1 MSENLHNLDEMD
13 THSETDKQIIEE
25 NGAVSHVTTDV
36 PPTDTVIDVTPS
48 RVVVNNEATEPA
60 ANNQATSSPGVVG
73 EAYSANQAEPS
84 IEELLA
90 GKKSSGGNSGNGGG
104 NVPPQPPHQAPKKSG
119 SGKSFLFGLLG
130 GLSGA
135 LIIVLCAALIFG
147 ALGLMNTGTGTT
159 TNGNGVSISGKV
171 EIETDLTAAVEKV
184 QSAVVQVVT
193 YDAATSNTMFGS
205 GNSSSGDLQESG
217 SGSGVVYKSEGNS
230 AYVVTNNHVVDGAK
244 KVKVVF
250 AGGAESEATVVGTDS
265 VQDLAVLKIDNDN
278 VTTVATFGDSEALKL
293 GEPVAAI
300 GSPLG
305 ADYFGTVTSG
315 IISGKERTL
324 ETDNAEI
331 TVLQTDAAIN
341 PGNSGGAL
349 INMAGQ
355 VIGINS
361 AKISTEY
368 AEGIAFA
375 IPSNTVVDAISVLE
389 TGQAIER
396 PYLGIQG
403 IAIEDLS
410 ASQRQQL
417 NIPDNVTNGI
427 YIAEVNSGS
436 AAESAGIKKG
446 DIITAVDGKEV
457 GTVTALKTVLN
468 AQKKGDKVTVEY
480 YRNGSKQT
488 VEVTLNQVQ

>member
-1 MSENLHNLDEMD
+1 MSEHLHNHDELD
-13 THSETDKQIIEE
+13 TNPETEEQTIEK
-25 NGAVSHVTTDV
+25 NGTVSDVTTDV
-36 PPTDTVIDVTPS
+36 PVSDTVIDVTPS
-48 RVVVNNEATEPA
+48 RVVVNNEVPVADT
-60 ANNQATSSPGVVG
+60 NNSGASNPGVVG
-73 EAYSANQAEPS
+73 EAHSATQAEPS

-90 GKKSSGGNSGNGGG
+90 GKKSSSGNNGNGGG

-119 SGKSFLFGLLG
+119 NGKSFLFGLLG

-135 LIIVLCAALIFG
+135 LVIVLCAALIFG
-147 ALGLMNTGTGTT
+147 TLGFMNAGSGTP

-193 YDAATSNTMFGS
+193 YDAATSNTMFG
-205 GNSSSGDLQESG
+205 GNSSSGELEESG
-217 SGSGVVYKSEGNS
+217 SGSGVVYKSEGND

-265 VQDLAVLKIDNDN
+265 VQDLAVLKIDNEH

-305 ADYFGTVTSG
+305 SEYFGTVTQG

-368 AEGIAFA
+368 AEGMAFS

-389 TGQAIER
+389 TGQTIER

-417 NIPDNVTNGI
+417 NIPDSVTSGI

-436 AAESAGIKKG
+436 AAASAGVQKG
-446 DIITAVDGKEV
+446 DIITSIDGKDV
-457 GTVTALKTVLN
+457 GTVTQLKTVLN
-468 AQKKGDKVTVEY
+468 TKKKGDKVTVEY
-480 YRNGSKQT
+480 FRNGNKQST
-488 VEVTLNQVQ
+488 EVTLNQVQ